1 MLKILMK
8 RSVMEMR
15 NIYWEMEG
23 MAFCCKLATDLDKLY
38 LCSSILWKIELTIN
52 QIEYLA
58 LQNEIHTFK

>member
-1 MLKILMK
+1 
-8 RSVMEMR
+8 MEMR
-15 NIYWEMEG
+15 NVYWEMEG